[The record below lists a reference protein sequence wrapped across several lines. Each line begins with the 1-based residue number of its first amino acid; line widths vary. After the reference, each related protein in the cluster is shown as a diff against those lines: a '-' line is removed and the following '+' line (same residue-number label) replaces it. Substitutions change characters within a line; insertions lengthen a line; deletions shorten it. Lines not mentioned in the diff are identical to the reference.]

1 MAGITVSRAYS
12 DLVVDNRGYLPGLTT
27 LTVTGM
33 TGGASNTVP
42 HGLPRVPRRI
52 WFTAIASG
60 ANAAD
65 CSLDTS
71 TVAAGYDATNIYIY
85 TPPGVTT
92 VLVHVE
98 Y

>member
-1 MAGITVSRAYS
+1 MAGISVSSASS
-12 DLVVDNRGYLPGLTT
+12 DLLVDNRGYQPAVAT
-27 LTVTGM
+27 LKVTGM

-42 HGLPRVPRRI
+42 HGLPRAPRRV

-71 TVAAGYDATNIYIY
+71 TVAAGYDATNIYIF
-85 TPPGVTT
+85 TPAGVTT
-92 VLVHVE
+92 VLAHVE

>member
-1 MAGITVSRAYS
+1 MPISVAAASK
-12 DLVVDNRGYLPGLTT
+12 DLINDNRGYFPVTAT
-27 LTVTGM
+27 FTVTGM

-60 ANAAD
+60 ANAAG

-85 TPPGVTT
+85 TPSGVTT

>member
-1 MAGITVSRAYS
+1 MSIAVSRASS
-12 DLVVDNRGYLPGLTT
+12 DLLVDNRGYQPAFAT
-27 LTVTGM
+27 LTATGM

-42 HGLPRVPRRI
+42 HGLPRVPRRV

-60 ANAAD
+60 ANAPN

-71 TVAAGYDATNIYIY
+71 TVATGYDAANIYIY
-85 TPPGVTT
+85 TPANITG

>member
-1 MAGITVSRAYS
+1 MGISVSRASS
-12 DLVVDNRGYLPGLTT
+12 DLLVDNRGYQPAVAT
-27 LTVTGM
+27 LTVAGM

-42 HGLPRVPRRI
+42 HGLPRVPRRV

-60 ANAAD
+60 ANAAN

-85 TPPGVTT
+85 TPTGVTT
-92 VLVHVE
+92 VLAHVE

>member
-1 MAGITVSRAYS
+1 MAGITVSRACS
-12 DLVVDNRGYLPGLTT
+12 DLVVDNRGYLPGFTT
-27 LTVTGM
+27 LTVAGM
-33 TGGASNTVP
+33 TGGASNTAP

-52 WFTAIASG
+52 WFTAIGSG
-60 ANAAD
+60 ANAAN

-71 TVAAGYDATNIYIY
+71 SVAAGYDATNIYIY
-85 TPPGVTT
+85 TPTGVTS